1 MKKCILVTGATGFL
15 GSHLVKR
22 LLKEGQDVV
31 ILKRSF
37 SDTSRIMHE
46 MGSLK
51 SYNLD
56 EISDVA
62 QVFKDQHIDVVI
74 HTATCYGRKEEG
86 MRQIIETNFIFPLI
100 LLETATAFNTDT
112 FFNTDTIL
120 SKYMNW
126 YALSKKQFSEWGQQ
140 FARMGRIGF
149 IDGVLEHMYGED
161 DSRLK
166 FVTFLFESLKEG
178 VPEINLTTGEQK
190 RDFIYVGDVVE
201 AYWKILT
208 HQDAAERYQRYEIG
222 TGKAVCIR
230 DLSVRMKELLRS
242 ETKLNFGAIPYRENE
257 VMESKADISGLQTL
271 GWTPSTDIEEGILIM
286 INYANKENILNTA
299 SRGGGG
305 QPSIVDNN
313 YHAYLHEMEV
323 AA

>member
-1 MKKCILVTGATGFL
+1 
-15 GSHLVKR
+15 
-22 LLKEGQDVV
+22 
-31 ILKRSF
+31 
-37 SDTSRIMHE
+37 
-46 MGSLK
+46 
-51 SYNLD
+51 
-56 EISDVA
+56 
-62 QVFKDQHIDVVI
+62 
-74 HTATCYGRKEEG
+74 

-305 QPSIVDNN
+305 N
-313 YHAYLHEMEV
+313 LR
-323 AA
+323 

>member
-1 MKKCILVTGATGFL
+1 MKKCILVTGANGFL

-22 LLKEGQDVV
+22 LLKEGQEVV

-46 MGSLK
+46 MDSLK
-51 SYNLD
+51 YYNID

-74 HTATCYGRKEEG
+74 HTATCYGRREEG
-86 MRQIIETNFIFPLI
+86 IQQIVETNLMFPLM
-100 LLETATAFNTDT
+100 LLEIAAAFNTDT

-140 FARMGRIGF
+140 FARMGKIGF

-161 DSRLK
+161 DSRSK

-178 VPEINLTTGEQK
+178 VPEINLTAGEQK

-208 HQDAAERYQRYEIG
+208 HQNVADRYQRYEIG
-222 TGKAVCIR
+222 TGEAVRIR
-230 DLSVRMKELLRS
+230 DLAVRMKELLRS

-257 VMESKADISGLQTL
+257 IMESKADISGVQAL
-271 GWTPSTDIEEGILIM
+271 GWTPSTDIEEGITIM
-286 INYANKENILNTA
+286 KNHTNKENMLSST
-299 SRGGGG
+299 
-305 QPSIVDNN
+305 
-313 YHAYLHEMEV
+313 L
-323 AA
+323 